1 MNINIIDK
9 KYLYHLHT
17 SRSNFVIIYKGISTA
32 QHSTAQHQHRVGADV
47 RRRASD
53 GAQKRQ
59 QATTIYV
66 IILGATFI
74 VASS

>member
-1 MNINIIDK
+1 MTQIHRVK
-9 KYLYHLHT
+9 
-17 SRSNFVIIYKGISTA
+17 
-32 QHSTAQHQHRVGADV
+32 QRVGADV

-59 QATTIYV
+59 QGYV